1 MAKKTAKQKKQS
13 SAKFK
18 SEQNPFV
25 GGYERLGGKK
35 LVQHGA
41 DNFQRLQKQKHGA
54 SGSPRRSG

>member
-1 MAKKTAKQKKQS
+1 MAKKPKKQS
-13 SAKFK
+13 SSKV
-18 SEQNPFV
+18 SSQENSFV

>member
-1 MAKKTAKQKKQS
+1 MAKKQKKQS
-13 SAKFK
+13 SSKARPEEN
-18 SEQNPFV
+18 SFV

>member
-1 MAKKTAKQKKQS
+1 MAKKPKKQS
-13 SAKFK
+13 SSKAS
-18 SEQNPFV
+18 SEKNSFV